1 MTSIRGEEFQV
12 EGKVSTAATEFRVF
26 EDGALA
32 HRLQE
37 EEYAGHYSG
46 NITRNKT
53 VRQDIR
59 TAKEIADEEALL
71 AFKEEHEIV
80 ERNREIEERDREAAK
95 QLYRQM
101 LEEEKS
107 KMHKQRSVEEDDGD
121 IARRLQEHEKKKAAL
136 MRQQQQALVEENDE
150 DIAKRLHGEE
160 VKRASL
166 RNQRHKTRLEEYDQ
180 DIAKRLQAHEE
191 RKAAILR
198 LKQQEKDAA
207 LARRISQSERPEL
220 PDTPNSPRSQSVDVD
235 MNGIAHGTASMK
247 ILDESMPAYPAP
259 VPPKKHNR
267 HSAPVSPTQYDPAYE
282 VPMDA
287 RARDDHER
295 ETMVFDD
302 DDRTN
307 VEAEELD
314 DAELARRLQREE
326 IKKSRK
332 NKQRPEMSDNEQKRL
347 EHDERIARKMQ
358 HEEVM
363 IAKNK
368 YHKYQERVS
377 DEVASPE
384 PMTHVS
390 RTNKTAV
397 SAGAKE
403 DNGITLTDY
412 KPAEGAQLKRQSD
425 AMQGRANDGPV
436 NVAAAIDPTY
446 STPPDAGNV
455 LLTHHK
461 RSLNEGP
468 PAGAA
473 QGELNRIETEVDENL
488 QPVQGSR
495 RNKNE
500 KESKK
505 KKSIFSK
512 LKKK

>member
-107 KMHKQRSVEEDDGD
+107 KMHKQRSVEEDDG
-121 IARRLQEHEKKKAAL
+121 
-136 MRQQQQALVEENDE
+136 
-150 DIAKRLHGEE
+150 
-160 VKRASL
+160 
-166 RNQRHKTRLEEYDQ
+166 

-384 PMTHVS
+384 SRYHTWQPMTHVS

>member
-347 EHDERIARKMQ
+347 EHDE
-358 HEEVM
+358 
-363 IAKNK
+363 
-368 YHKYQERVS
+368 
-377 DEVASPE
+377 

>member
-150 DIAKRLHGEE
+150 
-160 VKRASL
+160 
-166 RNQRHKTRLEEYDQ
+166 

-384 PMTHVS
+384 SRYHTWQPMTHVS